1 MAEKCSDPEL
11 NPNPVMPDLPL
22 APGLLPEPETESAE
36 KKRLQAVRDEMTKL
50 IDKSC
55 RRLTV
60 LKERWGHIDQQQREY
75 HTALRVYCTMK

>member
-36 KKRLQAVRDEMTKL
+36 KKRLRYP
-50 IDKSC
+50 
-55 RRLTV
+55 
-60 LKERWGHIDQQQREY
+60 G
-75 HTALRVYCTMK
+75 